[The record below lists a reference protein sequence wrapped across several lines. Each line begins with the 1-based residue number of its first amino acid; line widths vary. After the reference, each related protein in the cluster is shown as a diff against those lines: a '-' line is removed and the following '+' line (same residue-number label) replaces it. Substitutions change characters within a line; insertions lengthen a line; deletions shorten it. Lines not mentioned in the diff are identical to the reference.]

1 MFLKFI
7 KLQITPIT
15 IILFLILNI
24 AYAETLVVKD
34 GDLIKL
40 GSRNIRLYGIDA

>member
-34 GDLIKL
+34 GDPIKL